1 VLTCAVIPHFDH
13 VDQFEEL
20 LPQLSAQGMPLVVV
34 DDASPA
40 EAYQK
45 LQQLLDE
52 HTHGTILVRHP
63 LNLGKGGAVMTGLR
77 VALDAGYTHALQI
90 DADGQHDVA
99 DMVRFGAASQE
110 HPDCIICG
118 QPEFD
123 KSISKLRYYARYIT
137 LSLSWLE
144 SLSTQIRD
152 ALCGFRVYPLEPVV
166 TMFETC
172 DPGKRMAFDPE
183 ILVRATWADIELKF
197 IPIKVTYPEGGKSHF
212 HYVRDN
218 VEISWMHT
226 RLIIGMILRLP
237 ALLRRNLTRQDKP
250 VTR

>member
-1 VLTCAVIPHFDH
+1 VLICTVIPHFDH
-13 VDQFEEL
+13 VDQFEAL

-40 EAYQK
+40 EAYEK
-45 LQQLLDE
+45 LQSLLDE
-52 HTHGTILVRHP
+52 QTDGTILVRHTQ
-63 LNLGKGGAVMTGLR
+63 NLGKGGAVMTGLKA
-77 VALDAGYTHALQI
+77 ALEAGYTHALQI
-90 DADGQHDVA
+90 DADGQHDVT
-99 DMVRFGAASQE
+99 DMVRFGAVAEE

-144 SLSTQIRD
+144 SLSTKIRD
-152 ALCGFRVYPLEPVV
+152 ALCGFRVYPLQSVV
-166 TMFETC
+166 KLFESSN
-172 DPGKRMAFDPE
+172 PGKRMAFDPE
-183 ILVRATWADIELKF
+183 ILVRAIWADIDLKF
-197 IPIKVTYPEGGKSHF
+197 IPINVSYPEGGKSHF

-237 ALLRRNLTRQDKP
+237 ALLRRNWTRREGP
-250 VTR
+250 ATR

>member
-1 VLTCAVIPHFDH
+1 VLICAVVPHFDH
-13 VDQFEEL
+13 VDQFEAL
-20 LPQLSAQGMPLVVV
+20 LPRLIAQGMPLIVV
-34 DDASPA
+34 DDASPID
-40 EAYQK
+40 AYRK
-45 LQQLLDE
+45 LQQLLDG
-52 HTHGTILVRHP
+52 HADATVLVRHSR
-63 LNLGKGGAVMTGLR
+63 NSGKGGAVMTGLKT
-77 VALDAGYTHALQI
+77 ALEAGYTHALQI
-90 DADGQHDVA
+90 DADGQHDVT
-99 DMVRFGAASQE
+99 DMARFSAVAQQ

-144 SLSTQIRD
+144 SLSMEIRD

-166 TMFETC
+166 RLFETSSL
-172 DPGKRMAFDPE
+172 GRRMAFDPE
-183 ILVRATWADIELKF
+183 ILVRAIWADIELKF

-226 RLIIGMILRLP
+226 RLIVGMILRLP
-237 ALLRRNLTRQDKP
+237 AMLRRNLTRQNGSA
-250 VTR
+250 TR